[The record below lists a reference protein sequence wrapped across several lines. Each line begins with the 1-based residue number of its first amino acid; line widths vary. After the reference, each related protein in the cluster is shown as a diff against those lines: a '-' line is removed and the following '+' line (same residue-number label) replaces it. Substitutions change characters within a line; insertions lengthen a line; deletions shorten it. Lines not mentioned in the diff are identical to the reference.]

1 MNGTSSLS
9 TARWLGKAVD
19 RISFAF
25 AFLSGI
31 MLLVCVLAVFY
42 GVVARYV
49 IHRPPSWVIE
59 ASTYL
64 FIWFSFLAMA
74 QALRDETHVRVTLVI
89 SNLFSQKMQALLE
102 MAQYF
107 LCLVYGSILSVYGII
122 AVKESFAL
130 GDESMMVHMPMWIIH
145 LSIPVGILLF
155 NLQAIRKLIGKC
167 YLLRTKHLETTPQ
180 LRNNPW
186 FVFPLLAL
194 ILFAG
199 ILLLHFSTSIGTV
212 ILLLTLLAT
221 GTHVGASL
229 GLTAA
234 TFFYFNLGGAPM
246 LRTLPAIGI
255 SAVGSW
261 VLLAAPLFIL
271 VGAIIHHSR
280 MVAEIFEA
288 VKKWTGRLVGCL
300 GASTIVTSAV
310 FAAISGGSAPNA
322 AALSDACVPQLLKS
336 NYNKRMAT
344 GAVAAGG
351 TLGILIP
358 PSLAMILYGSLT
370 DESVGEL
377 FMAGLIPGIILSL
390 MFIIYIIIRC
400 KQTGQHENYE
410 PTTWRDKYKSTKSAL
425 TGFIMPIIILG
436 CIYSGIVTPT
446 EAASIAV
453 MYGLVVALAT
463 KRFAWRDI
471 MPILIRSSI
480 ISSMLIFILVGA
492 MAIGNMTAILKVPQ
506 NVSQTVAASN
516 IPGWSVI
523 VLMMLAVMLLGMFLD
538 GISITLLIVP
548 TIYPLIVS
556 LGFNPVWFAVLLT
569 VNFELATMTPPVGM
583 NLYIVHGVTKIPMA
597 DVIRGSFPFM
607 ILLIV
612 GLIIFAFVP
621 QLSLWLPSVM
631 K

>member
-1 MNGTSSLS
+1 
-9 TARWLGKAVD
+9 
-19 RISFAF
+19 
-25 AFLSGI
+25 
-31 MLLVCVLAVFY
+31 MLLVCVLAIFY

-59 ASTYL
+59 VSTYL
-64 FIWFSFLAMA
+64 FIWFSFLTMA
-74 QALRDETHVRVTLVI
+74 QALRDETHVRVTLI
-89 SNLFSQKMQALLE
+89 TSKLFSSKMQALLE
-102 MAQYF
+102 ITQYL
-107 LCLVYGSILSVYGII
+107 LCLIYGSILAVYGLI

-130 GDESMMVHMPMWIIH
+130 GDASMMVHIPMWIIH

-167 YLLRTKHLETTPQ
+167 YLLRTEHLVTTAQ

-194 ILFAG
+194 VLLIG
-199 ILLLHFSTSIGTV
+199 ISLLHVRASIGTV
-212 ILLLTLLAT
+212 ILLLTLLSM

-234 TFFYFNLGGAPM
+234 AFYYFNLGGAPM

-261 VLLAAPLFIL
+261 VLLAVPLFIL
-271 VGAIIHHSR
+271 VGAIIHQSK
-280 MVAEIFEA
+280 MVAEIFES
-288 VKKWTGRLVGCL
+288 VKRWTGRIVGCL
-300 GASTIVTSAV
+300 GASTIVTSAI
-310 FAAISGGSAPNA
+310 FAAISGGSAANA
-322 AALSDACVPQLLKS
+322 AALSHACVPQLLKS
-336 NYNKRMAT
+336 NYSKRMAT

-390 MFIIYIIIRC
+390 MFIIYITIRC

-410 PTTWRDKYKSTKSAL
+410 STTWRDKYRTTKSAL
-425 TGFIMPIIILG
+425 PGFIMPIIILG

-453 MYGLVVALAT
+453 MYGLVAALVR

-471 MPILIRSSI
+471 VPILIRSSI

-506 NVSQTVAASN
+506 NVSQAVAASN
-516 IPGWSVI
+516 IPGWAVI
-523 VLMMLAVMLLGMFLD
+523 VLIMLAVMLLGMFLD

-548 TIYPLIVS
+548 TLYPLILS
-556 LGFNPVWFAVLLT
+556 LGFNPIWFAVILT

-607 ILLIV
+607 ILLIL